1 MKKFLP
7 FIIIV
12 FLLSCANE
20 TLSNDNIDNEAKDY
34 FKIDAEIQGLET
46 KKIYLF
52 DLMTQA
58 PSKLDSS
65 VSKNNNFKFKFK
77 TEKSK
82 LIGIGTSPN
91 TSIIIIAKPNSYV
104 KINADIKK
112 PLEISIDG
120 DDDNKLLQD
129 YIKHRNQTILNFQ
142 ELVQLPKNNENNTKI
157 ASLQKEYEKYFHD
170 FIFNNKNSQAV
181 VMGLFEITNPANQK
195 EELFIIKNIIEK
207 HFDNPLLLSEIN
219 KKIQQV
225 NQQNTILNQQQQR
238 EIEKQQKLKELGIG
252 IGQPAPDLNFKD
264 LNNQPLKLSSLK
276 GKIVLLDFWASWCR
290 PCRAEN
296 PHVVELYNKFKNQ
309 GFTVYSVSL
318 DQKREQW
325 INAINKDGLLW
336 PNHVSDLLGWK
347 SAAGAIYGIN
357 SIPQTFLIDRN
368 GNIAAINLRG
378 IDLEKKVKELL

>member
-1 MKKFLP
+1 MKKILP
-7 FIIIV
+7 FIIIL
-12 FLLSCANE
+12 FLLACTNE
-20 TLSNDNIDNEAKDY
+20 TLSNENIDNEASNY
-34 FKIDAEIQGLET
+34 FKIDATIQGLET

-65 VSKNNNFKFKFK
+65 VSKNNNFKFNFK

-195 EELFIIKNIIEK
+195 EELYIIKNIIEK

-336 PNHVSDLLGWK
+336 PNHVSDLLGWR

>member
-1 MKKFLP
+1 MKKILP
-7 FIIIV
+7 FIIIL
-12 FLLSCANE
+12 FLLACTNE
-20 TLSNDNIDNEAKDY
+20 TLSNENIDNEASNY
-34 FKIDAEIQGLET
+34 FKIDATIQGLET

-58 PSKLDSS
+58 PSKIDSS
-65 VSKNNNFKFKFK
+65 VSKNNNFKFNFK

-91 TSIIIIAKPNSYV
+91 TSIIIIAKPNSYI
-104 KINADIKK
+104 KITADIKK

-120 DDDNKLLQD
+120 DDDNKLLQE

-195 EELFIIKNIIEK
+195 EELYIIKNIIEK

-238 EIEKQQKLKELGIG
+238 EIEKQQKLKELGIV

-296 PHVVELYNKFKNQ
+296 PHVVELYNKFKSQ

-336 PNHVSDLLGWK
+336 PNHVSDLLGWR